1 MYRRIVS
8 CYMKKLSVYLYS
20 TEEADSQNATLIR
33 LYDCGNS
40 GERYEQAL
48 KFLDADEEAIK
59 KYVSDLFGEG
69 VEPDVDFECFHFGPG
84 SVARGYKIDVNVRDE
99 EKDKDVHTSTLTF
112 KDTPDLLLEHIDDLA
127 FSEDFPPLLE
137 KNIREAIAKVKAENN
152 EKTLKWKVAQCA
164 SYFPMNLYRS
174 ENPEVTD
181 DNVYIGVVRHLEMDN
196 VAFEIQLDDN
206 EKFDKKKIFLFEFT
220 IKFPNLHYNSSYI
233 TIYAVPLL
241 LYGNTLYYGG
251 LGDWSY
257 EEELYGLFKFSETPD
272 DHTFKITRAG
282 FGRPLIN
289 AKPKFVGE

>member
-1 MYRRIVS
+1 
-8 CYMKKLSVYLYS
+8 
-20 TEEADSQNATLIR
+20 
-33 LYDCGNS
+33 
-40 GERYEQAL
+40 
-48 KFLDADEEAIK
+48 
-59 KYVSDLFGEG
+59 
-69 VEPDVDFECFHFGPG
+69 
-84 SVARGYKIDVNVRDE
+84 
-99 EKDKDVHTSTLTF
+99 
-112 KDTPDLLLEHIDDLA
+112 
-127 FSEDFPPLLE
+127 
-137 KNIREAIAKVKAENN
+137 
-152 EKTLKWKVAQCA
+152 
-164 SYFPMNLYRS
+164 MNLYRS

-196 VAFEIQLDDN
+196 VAFEIQLEDN
-206 EKFDKKKIFLFEFT
+206 EKFDKKKMFLFEFT

>member
-1 MYRRIVS
+1 
-8 CYMKKLSVYLYS
+8 MKKLSVYLYS

-33 LYDCGNS
+33 LYDCGHS

-59 KYVSDLFGEG
+59 KYVFDLFGEG

-112 KDTPDLLLEHIDDLA
+112 KDMPDLLLEHIDDLA

-164 SYFPMNLYRS
+164 TYFPMNLYRS
-174 ENPEVTD
+174 ENPEVTN
-181 DNVYIGVVRHLEMDN
+181 DNVYIGAVRHLETDN

-206 EKFDKKKIFLFEFT
+206 EKFDKKKMFLFEFT
-220 IKFPNLHYNSSYI
+220 IKFPNLHHNSSYI
-233 TIYAVPLL
+233 TTYAVPLL
-241 LYGNTLYYGG
+241 LYGNTLYDGV
-251 LGDWSY
+251 LGDWNY
-257 EEELYGLFKFSETPD
+257 EEELYGLFKFNENPD
-272 DHTFKITRAG
+272 DHTFNITRAG

>member
-1 MYRRIVS
+1 
-8 CYMKKLSVYLYS
+8 MKKLSVYLYS

-59 KYVSDLFGEG
+59 KYVFDLFGEG

-206 EKFDKKKIFLFEFT
+206 ENDV
-220 IKFPNLHYNSSYI
+220 Y
-233 TIYAVPLL
+233 
-241 LYGNTLYYGG
+241 
-251 LGDWSY
+251 
-257 EEELYGLFKFSETPD
+257 
-272 DHTFKITRAG
+272 
-282 FGRPLIN
+282 
-289 AKPKFVGE
+289 